1 MLTVRAVVRRKG
13 AFSLFYFYTVAL
25 QLHNYKHVTSEKK
38 YFKKSLKGEKK
49 IALQRHL
56 SFFRC

>member
-25 QLHNYKHVTSEKK
+25 LLHNEKHVTREKK
-38 YFKKSLKGEKK
+38 LF
-49 IALQRHL
+49 
-56 SFFRC
+56 